1 MLAHLRGII
10 HETILIPSEGKP
22 RAYVCAE
29 HNGISFVITPNEFLQ
44 IPGWTVRVDRT
55 RKQGYGAKVRSVA
68 SKATGPGYGH
78 GAMTIQPK
86 PIDLIK
92 LLSADDCGAVLKVV
106 CMQVTINVR
115 DVFEKLNQGREDRES
130 KAAEKAGAKKRKV
143 V

>member
-1 MLAHLRGII
+1 MNANAKRDIWMLAHLRGII

-29 HNGISFVITPNEFLQ
+29 HNGSSFVITPNESLQ
-44 IPGWTVRVDRT
+44 IPGWTVRVDRN
-55 RKQGYGAKVRSVA
+55 RKQC
-68 SKATGPGYGH
+68 KAGPGYGH

-115 DVFEKLNQGREDRES
+115 DVFEILNQEREDRVEGS
-130 KAAEKAGAKKRKV
+130 GEGGRS
-143 V
+143 